1 MQFIPPYDQLGVT
14 PPGPWTNAAPQA
26 GVQGSIVNADVF
38 PAVQNE
44 ILNVQDEAG
53 LTRDGANLAQL
64 LQALRSGKLTF
75 FVDEGTADALAVT
88 LRTPLASLAAGV
100 ELTILKGAAANATA
114 TPKLSVGTSALPL
127 VKADG
132 TALAI
137 GDLPANTVFAVRSDG
152 TNFRVLGLVPS
163 QVLAIVL
170 ANITATQ
177 IFNITQQA
185 APGTGLTGHQ
195 EYTTFQPQGAAT
207 HTLSASFTAPARG
220 NIQATSKLSTTSQP
234 GLSNAIAIYVNGN
247 AVAGSADSVAGT
259 ITDTSNCTVN
269 KGDAVQI
276 VSTVTATQALAYNS
290 AQYLDYFFIP
300 S

>member
-1 MQFIPPYDQLGVT
+1 MQFIPPYDQIGMT

-44 ILNVQDEAG
+44 ILAVITAAG
-53 LTRDGANLAQL
+53 LTPSATNLAQM
-64 LQALRSGKLTF
+64 
-75 FVDEGTADALAVT
+75 LA
-88 LRTPLASLAAGV
+88 
-100 ELTILKGAAANATA
+100 
-114 TPKLSVGTSALPL
+114 
-127 VKADG
+127 
-132 TALAI
+132 ALAI
-137 GDLPANTVFAVRSDG
+137 LIPKYAIAGATAGGGLAKDANNNLLLDYDNLPVETAIGSNDKIALFSEQSEDGLTAATPFATTIG
-152 TNFRVLGLVPS
+152 ALTL
-163 QVLAIVL
+163 IIL
-170 ANITATQ
+170 ANVTATQ

-185 APGTGLTGHQ
+185 APGTGFTGHQ

-220 NIQATSKLSTTSQP
+220 NIQATSKLSTTAQP
-234 GLSNAIAIYVNGN
+234 GLSNAIAIYVNGTQIT
-247 AVAGSADSVAGT
+247 GSADSVAGT

-276 VSTVTATQALAYNS
+276 VSTVTASQALAYNS